1 MRARSLRLAGIVN
14 LYKEDDMK
22 PLFAALLLALPALL
36 AATNTSSHGTPVEDH
51 SPHPFGINDLVMM
64 DRVSDPQL
72 SPDGRHAAF
81 SVRSTDYAANKGV
94 NALYVQ
100 DLTESGSKPVKVVA
114 KGSSPRWSPDGRSLY
129 YIAGSGA
136 AQLWRLDFPVGK
148 RGPELTAAAAQVQ
161 VSHGLLDI
169 DAYKLSPDGKS
180 VLLSYAVFTDCNDL
194 ACTKERLDGRARD
207 KSTGTV
213 YQKLFVRHW
222 DTWADGRRSQLYI
235 SRFGADGNLPA
246 EPTLLSRGIDGDVPS
261 KPFGDD
267 SEFSFSPDGNTV
279 YFNVRIAGDS
289 EPWSTNFDVYK
300 VVADGSAAPQNLTE
314 ANKAWD
320 AYPVPSPDGK
330 TLYYLAM
337 KTPGFEADRF
347 GIMALDLAT
356 GTTHEVDPAWDRSAG
371 SMQISADSKTLFVT
385 ADDEGQHPLFAVD
398 ASTGEVKKLVDS
410 GAISA
415 YSIADKRILLARDD
429 LKRPSDL
436 YTANREGKDLK
447 QITHF
452 NADRLKKAKMG
463 DAEFFTFKGWN
474 NETVQGYVVKP
485 VDYKAGHKYPVAFII
500 HGGPQG
506 AMNND
511 WSYRWNPQT
520 YAGQGFAVVTINF
533 HGSTGYG
540 QAFTDSISG
549 DWGSKPLDDL
559 KLGWQAALDKYHF
572 LDGDR
577 ACALG
582 ASYGGYMTYWIAG
595 VWNKPWKC
603 LVDHDGVF
611 DARMMYYAT
620 EELWFEERENGG
632 AQFDVPEN
640 YEKFNPINHVKDWR
654 VPMLVVHSGNDF
666 RIPLTQGLGAFTAL
680 QRQGIPSEFLTFPD
694 ENHWVLKPQ
703 NSVQWH
709 ETVNAWLKK
718 WTSQDAPS
726 SKP

>member
-1 MRARSLRLAGIVN
+1 
-14 LYKEDDMK
+14 MK
-22 PLFAALLLALPALL
+22 PLFAALLLALPIAST
-36 AATNTSSHGTPVEDH
+36 AMDSSHGTLVEDP
-51 SPHPFGINDLVMM
+51 SSHPFNISDLVMM

-72 SPDGRHAAF
+72 SADARYAAF
-81 SVRSTDYAANKGV
+81 SVRSTDYAANKGA
-94 NALYVQ
+94 NAIYVQ
-100 DLTESGSKPVKVVA
+100 DLTESHGKPVKVVSTKA
-114 KGSSPRWSPDGRSLY
+114 SSPRWSPDGHSLY
-129 YIAGSGA
+129 YIAPANGV
-136 AQLWRLDFPVGK
+136 AQLWRLDFHAGK
-148 RGPELTAAAAQVQ
+148 HGLDLQAASAPIQ
-161 VSHGLLDI
+161 VSHGSLDI

-194 ACTKERLDGRARD
+194 ACTKERLDGRAKD

-222 DTWADGRRSQLYI
+222 DTWSDGRRSQLYI
-235 SRFGADGNLPA
+235 AHFDADGNLPA

-267 SEFSFSPDGNTV
+267 SEFAFSPDGNTV
-279 YFNVRIAGDS
+279 YFSARIAGNS

-300 VVADGSAAPQNLTE
+300 VATDGNATPQNLTE

-356 GTTHEVDPAWDRSAG
+356 GATHEVDPSWDRSAG
-371 SMQISADSKTLFVT
+371 GMQISADGKTLFVT

-398 ASTGEVKKLVDS
+398 TASVKVEKLVSNGAVS
-410 GAISA
+410 GYAIA
-415 YSIADKRILLARDD
+415 GRRILLARDD
-429 LKRPSDL
+429 LKHPSDL
-436 YTANREGKDLK
+436 YTVNLEGKDLK
-447 QITHF
+447 QVTHF
-452 NADRLKKAKMG
+452 NADRLKNAKMG

-549 DWGSKPLDDL
+549 DWGGKPLDDL

-632 AQFDVPEN
+632 AQFDVPQN

-666 RIPLTQGLGAFTAL
+666 RIPITQGLGAFTAL

-718 WTSQDAPS
+718 WTAQDAS
-726 SKP
+726 STKP